1 MLAVE
6 IEKSWSDLQEAYAQI
21 VLARRSVDS
30 ATENLR
36 ENRNFYQAGT
46 APLTDLLDAE
56 TLYTHEQPD
65 VGLCRLSYG
74 DGPLYA
80 GDGSLNAPNGSGWL
94 HTAGCGR
101 WSDFGWAAARFFR
114 RFSLSL
120 PTWYCA
126 SKTWSATAA

>member
-46 APLTDLLDAE
+46 APLTDLAE
-56 TLYTHEQPD
+56 TLYTQSRNN
-65 VGLCRLSYG
+65 LTSAFAAYR
-74 DGPLYA
+74 
-80 GDGSLNAPNGSGWL
+80 
-94 HTAGCGR
+94 TAMARYMRVTGR
-101 WSDFGWAAARFFR
+101 
-114 RFSLSL
+114 
-120 PTWYCA
+120 
-126 SKTWSATAA
+126 

>member
-56 TLYTHEQPD
+56 TLYTD
-65 VGLCRLSYG
+65 NLCQIRHCNKWKYRIQIISICILIF
-74 DGPLYA
+74 L
-80 GDGSLNAPNGSGWL
+80 LTHIL
-94 HTAGCGR
+94 E
-101 WSDFGWAAARFFR
+101 FQ
-114 RFSLSL
+114 
-120 PTWYCA
+120 
-126 SKTWSATAA
+126 